1 MSSNHV
7 YNNGDDEYYE
17 DEWENTEYWKV
28 WLTVLA
34 ASLVG
39 LGTFILTVAII
50 LAGIVFLL
58 SLI

>member
-28 WLTVLA
+28 WLTVLV

-39 LGTFILTVAII
+39 LGTFILAVIII
-50 LAGIVFLL
+50 LAGVVFLL